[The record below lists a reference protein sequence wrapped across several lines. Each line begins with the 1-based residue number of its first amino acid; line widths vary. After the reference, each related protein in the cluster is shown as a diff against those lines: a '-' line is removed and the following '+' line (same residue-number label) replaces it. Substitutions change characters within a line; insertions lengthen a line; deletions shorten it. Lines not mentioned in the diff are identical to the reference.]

1 MDSFILSMKALVWLF
16 GVLFGA
22 AAALAMVN
30 YIVRRLGGCIPGKIS
45 CR

>member
-1 MDSFILSMKALVWLF
+1 MDSLMLSIKALLWLF
-16 GVLFGA
+16 GLLFGA

-30 YIVRRLGGCIPGKIS
+30 YIVGRLGGCIPGKIS